1 MVNSEKQP
9 TKPRVNSFF
18 KASPD
23 VAQSFEQLHQTII
36 SDGAL
41 PKKTK
46 ELIAVGIS
54 VAIRCQPC
62 IQNHVP
68 EALKTG
74 SSRNEIL
81 EAISVG
87 LLIGGGPS
95 SFYASEATELLN
107 SLLADK
113 KNV

>member
-18 KASPD
+18 KALPD
-23 VAQSFEQLHQTII
+23 VAKSFDQLHSTII

-41 PKKTK
+41 PQKTK

-62 IQNHVP
+62 IQTHIP

-74 SSRNEIL
+74 NSCDEIL

-95 SFYASEATELLN
+95 SFYASEATDLLN
-107 SLLADK
+107 SLSADK
-113 KNV
+113 KKE